1 MSSLNSVGRLVITVR
16 NVYGND
22 MVYPVNDTAKLFAK
36 IAGTKTLRSETL
48 MYAEALGFDIEQVI
62 DEQAR
67 LKWN

>member
-1 MSSLNSVGRLVITVR
+1 MNSINSVGRLVVAVR

-22 MVYPVNDTAKLFAK
+22 MVYPINDTAKLFAK
-36 IAGTKTLRSETL
+36 IAGTKTLRNETL
-48 MYAEALGFDIEQVI
+48 MYANALGFDIEQVI

>member
-1 MSSLNSVGRLVITVR
+1 MSSLNSVGRLVVSVR

-22 MVYPVNDTAKLFAK
+22 MVYPVNETAKLFAK
-36 IAGTKTLRSETL
+36 IAGTKTLRGETL